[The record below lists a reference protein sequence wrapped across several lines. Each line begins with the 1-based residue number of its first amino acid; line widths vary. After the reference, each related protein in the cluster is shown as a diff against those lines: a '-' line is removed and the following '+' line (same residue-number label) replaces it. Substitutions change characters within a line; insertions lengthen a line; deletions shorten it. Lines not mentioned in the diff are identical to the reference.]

1 MDMLKKNDDIDIAID
16 DLTVEG
22 AGVGRYDGIA
32 VFVPRALPGE
42 TVSARIIKVAK
53 NYAVGRLMALHQISP
68 QRVQPCCPVFE
79 QCGGC
84 TLQHMSYAAQLDYKR
99 RYVRECFKRIGG
111 MEIALPEIERSENT
125 SFYRNKAAFPGAQT
139 EGGVSA
145 GFFAPRSH
153 HLVAA
158 DCGIQKDAIN
168 EVKNAVIDWARGNHI
183 SAYDEERDTGTLRHI
198 VVRQASNGDI
208 MAGVVVRGKV
218 DEASLTAALKGIPGM
233 KSIVLNL
240 NKEKGNAILGEK
252 SRVIWGD
259 AFITE
264 CYEGLS
270 FRAGLTSFL
279 QVNHAQSAKLYDI
292 ALEYADISKE
302 DVVFDLF
309 CGIGTISLLAAKRAK
324 NVLGIEY
331 VEEAVENARDNA
343 RLNGI
348 GNAQFLAG
356 DAGGMMFEGIR
367 TMGTPD
373 IVLLDPPRKGCDNAL
388 IHSILHAAPKRI
400 VYVSC
405 DPATL
410 ARDAAMFCT
419 GGYEVKA
426 VRVVDMFSHTTHV
439 ECVVLMSR
447 VANQ

>member
-1 MDMLKKNDDIDIAID
+1 MDTLKKNDDVEIAID

-22 AGVGRYDGIA
+22 AGVGRYEGMT

-42 TVSARIIKVAK
+42 TISARIIKVAK
-53 NYAVGRLMALHQISP
+53 NYAIGRLMALHQVSP
-68 QRVQPCCPVFE
+68 QRVQPFCPVFE

-111 MEIALPEIERSENT
+111 IEIALPEVEPSENANA
-125 SFYRNKAAFPGAQT
+125 YRNKAAFPVAET
-139 EGGVSA
+139 EEGVSG

-153 HLVAA
+153 RLVAA
-158 DCGIQKDAIN
+158 DCGIQQDALN
-168 EVKNAVIDWARGNHI
+168 EVKNAVIGWARRSHV

-198 VVRQASNGDI
+198 VVRQTSNGGI

-218 DEASLTAALKGIPGM
+218 DEASLAVALKGIPGM
-233 KSIVLNL
+233 ESIVLNL

-259 AFITE
+259 AYITE
-264 CYEGLS
+264 RYEDLS
-270 FRAGLTSFL
+270 FHAGLTSFL
-279 QVNHAQSAKLYDI
+279 QVNHAQSAKLYHI
-292 ALEYADISKE
+292 ALQYADISKE

-348 GNAQFLAG
+348 GNTQFLAG
-356 DAGGMMFEGIR
+356 DAGEMMAEGVHMLGR
-367 TMGTPD
+367 PD
-373 IVLLDPPRKGCDNAL
+373 IVLLDPPRKGCDKEL
-388 IHSILHAAPKRI
+388 IDSILDAAPKRV

-410 ARDAAMFCT
+410 ARDAAIFCA

-426 VRVVDMFSHTTHV
+426 VQAVDMFPHTPHV
-439 ECVVLMSR
+439 ETVTSLHR
-447 VANQ
+447 V